1 VRPTLTGT
9 SACRVNGAPGA
20 AGALA
25 LDMACR
31 ATSAGLD
38 SAVEVI
44 ASGKDQV
51 SELVGQSWGRS
62 MGFRYL
68 IQVGE
73 VLTSCVGSG
82 ADGFKK
88 EERIEGW
95 LECRLLKNRF
105 ERK

>member
-1 VRPTLTGT
+1 
-9 SACRVNGAPGA
+9 
-20 AGALA
+20 LA

-88 EERIEGW
+88 EE
-95 LECRLLKNRF
+95 
-105 ERK
+105 